1 MRRRTLF
8 VIIAALLLISMVF
21 SQGNV
26 MTDQC
31 VNGACVIHAKTSPVA
46 VLVGLAMLIL
56 IVFFKR
62 KSFEPVDG
70 RVKLRTRVGA
80 FIIDLFTASAIVGPL
95 TALPMLGYAALV
107 SGPFMW
113 AIESIAPDPL
123 DHIVAVALVISG
135 FITLF
140 AYFLAPVARGVQT
153 PGQYIL
159 GYRVE
164 TNGPRRPN
172 WFVLGFSA
180 FVGVVSWPISLL
192 LASRRD
198 DREFWWTAK
207 SGLRAVP
214 LASKV

>member
-1 MRRRTLF
+1 MQRRTLF
-8 VIIAALLLISMVF
+8 LTIAALLLISMLF

-46 VLVGLAMLIL
+46 VLVGIAMLVL
-56 IVFFKR
+56 IVSFKR
-62 KSFEPVDG
+62 KLLEPLDG
-70 RVKLRTRVGA
+70 RVKLRTRIGA
-80 FIIDLFTASAIVGPL
+80 FLIDLFTASAIVGPL

-113 AIESIAPDPL
+113 AIESIAPSPF

-135 FITLF
+135 FIGLF
-140 AYFLAPVARGVQT
+140 AYFLAPVARGIQT
-153 PGQYIL
+153 PGQYIF

-164 TNGPRRPN
+164 TNGLRRPN
-172 WFVLGFSA
+172 WFILGFSA
-180 FVGVVSWPISLL
+180 FVGVATWPISLL

-198 DREFWWTAK
+198 DREFWWSAK
-207 SGLRAVP
+207 SGLRAVT
-214 LASKV
+214 LARKV